1 MRCFSQLTPLSTE
14 IRMEDN
20 FPTGNHI
27 ISANQV
33 DKTLSSLRRFDRSLP
48 MSLLKAHE
56 SVLRMFIPH
65 LRAHDLSPQQ
75 WRVMRALAD
84 TDALDVS
91 ELSEACSLLRP
102 SVSRILQ
109 NLQARG
115 IISRRPC
122 PSDSRRSLLT
132 ITDKGRRLIAE
143 IAPESEA
150 RYDWIESRF
159 GRENLFQ
166 LYDLLHQLVD
176 SLDETPND
184 NDLSRVEKTLRG

>member
-91 ELSEACSLLRP
+91 ELSEACFVAAAKRQS
-102 SVSRILQ
+102 
-109 NLQARG
+109 N
-115 IISRRPC
+115 
-122 PSDSRRSLLT
+122 T
-132 ITDKGRRLIAE
+132 
-143 IAPESEA
+143 SEFTG
-150 RYDWIESRF
+150 EGHHFS
-159 GRENLFQ
+159 
-166 LYDLLHQLVD
+166 
-176 SLDETPND
+176 SP
-184 NDLSRVEKTLRG
+184 LSQ